1 MNITNLKDQINDL
14 LLGEI
19 KNGDIELADELLTKS
34 GYDLNDINAY
44 ANTIQKQQSFLIKGL
59 INKKND
65 EKLLQKAALLIDD
78 AIKNK
83 IQKPIAYLNTLINQN
98 KFAIQYRNL
107 DKLDTEEIIEIIK
120 DQNLL
125 EILENLE
132 NSK

>member
-1 MNITNLKDQINDL
+1 MNIINLKDQINDL
-14 LLGEI
+14 LLDEI
-19 KNGDIELADELLTKS
+19 KNGDIDLADELLIQN
-34 GYDLNDINAY
+34 GYHLNDLNAY
-44 ANTIQKQQSFLIKGL
+44 AEKAHKQQSFLMKGL

-83 IQKPIAYLNTLINQN
+83 IQKPIAYLNTLVNQN

>member
-1 MNITNLKDQINDL
+1 MNLMQIQNQINDL
-14 LLGEI
+14 VLDEI
-19 KNGDIELADELLTKS
+19 KNGDIELADKLLIKN
-34 GYDLNDINAY
+34 GYHLKEINTY
-44 ANTIQKQQSFLIKGL
+44 TEKMHKQQSFLIKGL
-59 INKKND
+59 INKQND

-83 IQKPIAYLNTLINQN
+83 LQKPISYLNTLVNQN
-98 KFAIQYRNL
+98 KFSVQYRNL
-107 DKLDTEEIIEIIK
+107 DKLNTQEIKEIIK